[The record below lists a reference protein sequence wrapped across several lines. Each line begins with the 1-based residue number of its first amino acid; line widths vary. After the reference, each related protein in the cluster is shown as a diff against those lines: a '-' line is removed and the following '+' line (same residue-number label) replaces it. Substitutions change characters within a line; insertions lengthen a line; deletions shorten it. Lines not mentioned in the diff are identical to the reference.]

1 MIFSCSDFVSVSSLK
16 RNHKILMTIG
26 CFVFIAHNSQSSWNV
41 LLKIL
46 ISDRNLL
53 LVLIQP
59 TVSGTWTHGWLRKSI
74 SRSTVGVWTN
84 PVGVLSINEWFRK
97 NYGYI
102 EFVTTPGTFNLNLP
116 KNHDFDDLGKAIM
129 KILNLMCSNGPEWW
143 VGAQG
148 CLERDLRYSTWILR
162 SKTN

>member
-26 CFVFIAHNSQSSWNV
+26 CFVFIAHNSQSPWNV
-41 LLKIL
+41 LLKTL

-59 TVSGTWTHGWLRKSI
+59 TVSDTWTCGWLRKSI
-74 SRSTVGVWTN
+74 SRPTVGVWTN

-116 KNHDFDDLGKAIM
+116 KNHGFDDSGKAIM

-143 VGAQG
+143 VGAQR

>member
-26 CFVFIAHNSQSSWNV
+26 CFVFIAHNSPSPWNV

-46 ISDRNLL
+46 ISDRNFL
-53 LVLIQP
+53 LVLIQHP
-59 TVSGTWTHGWLRKSI
+59 VPGTWTCGWLRKSI
-74 SRSTVGVWTN
+74 SRHTVGVWTN

-102 EFVTTPGTFNLNLP
+102 EFVTTPGTFNFNFP
-116 KNHDFDDLGKAIM
+116 KNHDFDDLGKAIT

-143 VGAQG
+143 VGAQR
-148 CLERDLRYSTWILR
+148 CPARDLKYFTWILR
-162 SKTN
+162 SKTS

>member
-26 CFVFIAHNSQSSWNV
+26 CFVFIAHNSQSPWNV

-59 TVSGTWTHGWLRKSI
+59 TVSGTWTYGWLRKSI
-74 SRSTVGVWTN
+74 SRPTVGVWTN

-116 KNHDFDDLGKAIM
+116 KNHDFDDLGKVM
-129 KILNLMCSNGPEWW
+129 TKNLYLMCSNGPEWW
-143 VGAQG
+143 VGAQR
-148 CLERDLRYSTWILR
+148 CLEHDLKS
-162 SKTN
+162 SS

>member
-26 CFVFIAHNSQSSWNV
+26 CFVFIAHNSQSPWNV

-84 PVGVLSINEWFRK
+84 PVGVLSISKWFRK

-102 EFVTTPGTFNLNLP
+102 EFVTTPGTFNLNFP
-116 KNHDFDDLGKAIM
+116 KNHNCDDLGKAVI
-129 KILNLMCSNGPEWW
+129 KISNFMCSDGPEWW
-143 VGAQG
+143 EGEVRY
-148 CLERDLRYSTWILR
+148 LELDLKFSRSDFS
-162 SKTN
+162 SKTM

>member
-26 CFVFIAHNSQSSWNV
+26 CFVFIAHNSQSPWNV

-53 LVLIQP
+53 LVLIQL
-59 TVSGTWTHGWLRKSI
+59 TVSGMWTHDWLHKSI
-74 SRSTVGVWTN
+74 SRSTESVWTN
-84 PVGVLSINEWFRK
+84 PVGVRSIGKRFTK

-102 EFVTTPGTFNLNLP
+102 EFVTPPGTFNLNFP
-116 KNHDFDDLGKAIM
+116 KNHDFDDLGKAMM
-129 KILNLMCSNGPEWW
+129 KIVNFMCSNDPEWW
-143 VGAQG
+143 VGAHR
-148 CLERDLRYSTWILR
+148 CLEHDLES
-162 SKTN
+162 SS